1 MTNRINPQT
10 NYLQLIAFIILFF
23 FSCNLFANEISP
35 EENKLLN
42 DAVSNLLVKSF
53 KNKTQAVKEL
63 AAIDSPQT
71 IVILEALLKTR
82 LYYVRSNKN
91 VVIINKKEQQYEI
104 KSAVDNTALGV
115 VKKKAIKKITTNNKL
130 RKTIRTILAQKKILN
145 PDLTVREA
153 AIKEILKKAE
163 PALLPTLQDARN
175 KETVGSQQEL
185 LDLSIALI
193 QVDNAN
199 TETRLA
205 AIKVLGASLYPVSKG
220 KLQQLTATDGK
231 GKTIEKNQDVVDAAQ
246 AALKKINGKL
256 KFFGNVETLFFGLS
270 LGSVLLLSAIGLAIT
285 FGVMGVINMAHGE
298 MMMLGAYTTYLIQQ
312 VMPNSIGLSL
322 IVAIPAAFMVSGL
335 FGIAIERGVIRH
347 LYGRPLETLLAT
359 FGISLLL
366 QQMVRTL
373 ISAQNVAVVTPSW
386 LSGSLV
392 INPAFAI
399 TYNRIYIF
407 FFALIVFAL
416 LLAILKKTTLG
427 LQVRAVA
434 QNRGMATAMGIKTQW
449 VDSLTFA
456 LGSGVAGVAGVA
468 LSQLTNVGPNL
479 GQAYIIDSF
488 MVVVFGGVENI
499 WGTLVAAITLGVA
512 NKFLEPW
519 AGAVMAKIIVLIF
532 LILFIQKR
540 PNGLFPQKGRSSGGH

>member
-1 MTNRINPQT
+1 MKFPSRKNAL
-10 NYLQLIAFIILFF
+10 YLRLISFIFILFVSPNLIANSDHTNQL
-23 FSCNLFANEISP
+23 NETIST
-35 EENKLLN
+35 
-42 DAVSNLLVKSF
+42 LLVKSF
-53 KNKTQAVKEL
+53 KQKTQAVKALAEL
-63 AAIDSPQT
+63 DHPQSM
-71 IVILEALLKTR
+71 VILEALLDTK
-82 LYYVRSNKN
+82 LYYQRADKTI
-91 VVIINKKEQQYEI
+91 VIIHKNDQGYAIKKALNNK
-104 KSAVDNTALGV
+104 SLGI
-115 VKKKAIKKITTNNKL
+115 VKKKSLKKITTNNKL
-130 RKTIRTILAQKKILN
+130 RKTIRSLLAQKKILN
-145 PDLTVREA
+145 NDLSIRQA
-153 AIKEILKKAE
+153 AIKEILTKTD
-163 PALLPTLQDARN
+163 PSLLSTLQDARN
-175 KETVGSQQEL
+175 KEKVAAQQEL
-185 LDLSIALI
+185 LDLAIALI
-193 QVDNAN
+193 QADNAE
-199 TETRLA
+199 TETRLS
-205 AIKVLGASLYPVSKG
+205 AINLLGSSLYPVARG
-220 KLQQLTATDGK
+220 KLQELLNTNGQGEFLETNEQIITAT
-231 GKTIEKNQDVVDAAQ
+231 QS
-246 AALKKINGKL
+246 ALKKINGKL
-256 KFFGNVETLFFGLS
+256 SFFNNIETLFFGLS

-322 IVAIPAAFMVSGL
+322 LVAIPAAFMVAGL
-335 FGIAIERGVIRH
+335 FGIAIERGIIRH

-386 LSGSLV
+386 LSGSLI
-392 INPAFAI
+392 INPAFSI

-434 QNRGMATAMGIKTQW
+434 QNRGMATAMGIKTKW
-449 VDSLTFA
+449 VDSLTFG

-499 WGTLVAAITLGVA
+499 WGTLVAAMTLGVA

-519 AGAVMAKIIVLIF
+519 AGAVMAKIIVLVF